1 MLRFLPGPIKGV
13 LALAFIIANTLFWSI
28 GIYGFAIL
36 KLLVP
41 IRSFRA
47 GCTRRMVAIGERW
60 IALNSFAMR
69 VFHRIEWNVE
79 GLSSLSPDKS
89 YLVTANHQ
97 SWVDIVVLQ
106 HVLNRRIPFL
116 RFFLKR
122 ELIYVPFLG
131 LVWWALDFPFMRRY
145 SKEFLL
151 KHPEYRGRDL
161 ETTRRACETFRGQP
175 TSILNFLEGTRRTP
189 EKMEKSQ
196 SPYRH
201 LLAPKTG
208 GVAFVLQTMGSQ
220 FDAVLD
226 VTIQYPEGRP
236 SMWSLMS
243 GKISIVRVRL
253 KRIDIPSDLL
263 AGRYLEED
271 SFRGKIQDWVRDIW
285 IAKDEVLNQLEST
298 TDARPLH

>member
-1 MLRFLPGPIKGV
+1 MLRFLPGPIKGT
-13 LALAFIIANTLFWSI
+13 LAFVFIVLNTLFWSA
-28 GIYGFAIL
+28 GIYIFAVF

-41 IRSFRA
+41 IRPFRRW
-47 GCTRRMVAIGERW
+47 CTRQMVRIGETW
-60 IALNSFAMR
+60 IAFNSFATR
-69 VFHRIEWNVE
+69 FFHHIDWDVQGLE
-79 GLSSLSPDKS
+79 GLSSNKS

-106 HVLNRRIPFL
+106 HVLNRRVPFL

-122 ELIYVPFLG
+122 ELIYVPLLG
-131 LVWWALDFPFMRRY
+131 LAWWALDFPFMRRY
-145 SKEFLL
+145 SKEFLV
-151 KHPEYRGRDL
+151 KHPEFRGRDL
-161 ETTRRACETFRGQP
+161 ETTKRACEHFRGQP

-189 EKMEKSQ
+189 AKMAQSQ

-236 SMWSLMS
+236 SMWSLLS
-243 GKISIVRVRL
+243 GKINIVRVRIR
-253 KRIDIPSDLL
+253 RIEIPAALL
-263 AGRYLEED
+263 EGRYLEED
-271 SFRGKIQDWVRDIW
+271 SFRTKIQSWIRDLW
-285 IAKDEVLNQLEST
+285 DAKDKLLDQLEPADDVRSV
-298 TDARPLH
+298 R